1 MTHLQVGGHR
11 HAISVGDVTIGSD
24 PSSQI
29 VLSGD
34 GIAASHAIVQGLA
47 NGQVA
52 IRLAA
57 EDVEVHVN
65 GVRLGPNPHP
75 LLHGD
80 KVEIAGQELLFVDER
95 RSGSTQY
102 VQAVDPGVMA
112 EAAKPSAKSVAT
124 SATGGRLVSLT
135 DGREYAITGSSVTI
149 GRDASCDVVVTS
161 KNVSRRHAEVLASPK
176 GYIVV
181 DSSTNGTFVNG
192 TRIEGQRLL
201 ARGDLIE
208 CGESELR
215 FYADVVNEQALAGAA
230 AVSEGPATPP
240 PGADYR
246 LSNTLHGVP
255 GIRVSRPGAVPKEA
269 KAKPPAKSAQPKA
282 AEPAPAAALANLV
295 VRSGDLKGQRFP
307 IRVPVVNVGRAE
319 YNDIAIAEDSVSTT
333 HAKLQRREGIWML
346 VDLDSTN
353 GTMVDGEA
361 VEGEVPLAPGAL
373 IRFGDV
379 QTIFEPTDDSVDA
392 KKGTSTKVIEAI
404 QEVHAVSG
412 AQPAP
417 AAATDRPTT
426 PAPGV
431 DAEPPTAQ
439 PPGSSQPTSAPAT
452 KPAER
457 SAGLPW
463 WLFFLILVGIAV
475 VTFLVLGAS

>member
-29 VLSGD
+29 TLSGD
-34 GIAASHAIVQGLA
+34 GVAARHAIVQGLA

-57 EDVEVHVN
+57 EDVDVRVN

-102 VQAVDPGVMA
+102 VQAMDPGVMA
-112 EAAKPSAKSVAT
+112 QAAKSSAKPAAT

-135 DGREYAITGSSVTI
+135 DGREYMITGNSVTI

-192 TRIEGQRLL
+192 TRVEGQRLL

-215 FYADVVNEQALAGAA
+215 FYADVVTEPPPAGAA
-230 AVSEGPATPP
+230 PVSETPATPP

-255 GIRVSRPGAVPKEA
+255 GIRVSRPGAVRKEA
-269 KAKPPAKSAQPKA
+269 EPKA
-282 AEPAPAAALANLV
+282 PQPAARPAAATGALANLV
-295 VRSGDLKGQRFP
+295 VRSGVLKGQRFP

-319 YNDIAIAEDSVSTT
+319 YNDIAIPEDSVSTT
-333 HAKLQRREGIWML
+333 HAKLQRREGIWIL

-353 GTMVDGEA
+353 GTMVDGE
-361 VEGEVPLAPGAL
+361 VVQGEVPLAPGAL

-379 QTIFEPTDDSVDA
+379 QTIFEPIDDSIDA
-392 KKGTSTKVIEAI
+392 KKGSSTKVIEAI

-412 AQPAP
+412 PQAAPP
-417 AAATDRPTT
+417 AAAPDRPTT
-426 PAPGV
+426 PAPEV
-431 DAEPPTAQ
+431 EAPP
-439 PPGSSQPTSAPAT
+439 PA
-452 KPAER
+452 KR

-475 VTFLVLGAS
+475 VAFLVLGAR

>member
-11 HAISVGDVTIGSD
+11 HAISVGDVVIGSD

-29 VLSGD
+29 MLSGN
-34 GIAASHAIVQGLA
+34 GVAARHAIVQGLA

-52 IRLAA
+52 IRLAT
-57 EDVEVHVN
+57 EDVEVRVN

-102 VQAVDPGVMA
+102 VQAMDPGVMA
-112 EAAKPSAKSVAT
+112 QAAKPSAKPAAT

-135 DGREYAITGSSVTI
+135 DGREYSITGNSVTI

-215 FYADVVNEQALAGAA
+215 FYEDVVTEPAPAGAA
-230 AVSEGPATPP
+230 PVSEAPATPP

-255 GIRVSRPGAVPKEA
+255 GIRVSRPGAAPKEA
-269 KAKPPAKSAQPKA
+269 EPKA
-282 AEPAPAAALANLV
+282 PQAAARPSAAAGALANLV
-295 VRSGDLKGQRFP
+295 VRSGDLKGHRFP

-319 YNDIAIAEDSVSTT
+319 YNDITILEDSVSTT
-333 HAKLQRREGIWML
+333 HAKLQRREGIWIL

-361 VEGEVPLAPGAL
+361 VQGEVPLAPGAL

-379 QTIFEPTDDSVDA
+379 QTIFEPTDDSIDA
-392 KKGTSTKVIEAI
+392 KKGSSTKVIEAI

-412 AQPAP
+412 AQAPPPAVAP
-417 AAATDRPTT
+417 DRPTT
-426 PAPGV
+426 PAPVV
-431 DAEPPTAQ
+431 DAPPAAQ
-439 PPGSSQPTSAPAT
+439 PSESSQ
-452 KPAER
+452 PAER
-457 SAGLPW
+457 SGGLPW
-463 WLFFLILVGIAV
+463 WLFFLILVAVAV
-475 VTFLVLGAS
+475 VAFLVLGAR

>member
-11 HAISVGDVTIGSD
+11 HAIAVGDVTIGSD
-24 PSSQI
+24 PSCQI

-34 GIAASHAIVQGLA
+34 GVAARHAIVQGLA

-57 EDVEVHVN
+57 EDVEVQVN

-102 VQAVDPGVMA
+102 VQAMDPGVMA
-112 EAAKPSAKSVAT
+112 RAANLSAKSVAT

-135 DGREYAITGSSVTI
+135 DGREYEITGNSVTI

-176 GYIVV
+176 GYLVV

-192 TRIEGQRLL
+192 TRVEGQRLL

-208 CGESELR
+208 CGEAELR
-215 FYADVVNEQALAGAA
+215 FYADVVTEPAPAGAA
-230 AVSEGPATPP
+230 PAPETPAVPP

-255 GIRVSRPGAVPKEA
+255 GIRVSQPGSLPKEA
-269 KAKPPAKSAQPKA
+269 EPKA
-282 AEPAPAAALANLV
+282 APQPAARRSAATAVLANLV

-319 YNDIAIAEDSVSTT
+319 YNDIAIPEDSISTT
-333 HAKLQRREGIWML
+333 HAKLQRREGIWIL

-361 VEGEVPLAPGAL
+361 VQGEVPLAPGAL

-379 QTIFEPTDDSVDA
+379 QTIFEPTDDRIDA
-392 KKGTSTKVIEAI
+392 KKGSSTKVIEPI
-404 QEVHAVSG
+404 REVHAVSG
-412 AQPAP
+412 PQ
-417 AAATDRPTT
+417 AAAPDRPTP
-426 PAPGV
+426 PA
-431 DAEPPTAQ
+431 ARPTE
-439 PPGSSQPTSAPAT
+439 SSQP
-452 KPAER
+452 AEQ
-457 SAGLPW
+457 SSGLPW
-463 WLFFLILVGIAV
+463 WLFFLFLVGIAV
-475 VTFLVLGAS
+475 VALLVLGAG

>member
-34 GIAASHAIVQGLA
+34 GIAAHHAIVQGLA

-52 IRLAA
+52 IRVAA
-57 EDVEVHVN
+57 EDVEVRVN
-65 GVRLGPNPHP
+65 GVRLGVNPHP

-80 KVEIAGQELLFVDER
+80 KVELAGQELLFVDER

-112 EAAKPSAKSVAT
+112 EAANSSAKPVAT

-135 DGREYAITGSSVTI
+135 DGREYAITGNSVTI

-161 KNVSRRHAEVLASPK
+161 KNVSRRHAEILASPK

-192 TRIEGQRLL
+192 SRIEGQRLL
-201 ARGDLIE
+201 VRGDLIE

-215 FYADVVNEQALAGAA
+215 FYADMVAEQAPAEASP
-230 AVSEGPATPP
+230 VSQAPATPP

-269 KAKPPAKSAQPKA
+269 DPKA
-282 AEPAPAAALANLV
+282 PPKRAEPKAPQPAAAPGALANLV
-295 VRSGDLKGQRFP
+295 VRSGDLKGQRFA

-319 YNDIAIAEDSVSTT
+319 YNDIAIPEDSVSTT

-353 GTMVDGEA
+353 GTMVDGEP
-361 VEGEVPLAPGAL
+361 VQDEVPLAPGAL

-379 QTIFEPTDDSVDA
+379 QTIFEPTDDSIDA
-392 KKGTSTKVIEAI
+392 KKGSSTKVIEAI

-412 AQPAP
+412 AQAAPPPPAAEPPESSQPAP
-417 AAATDRPTT
+417 APETKPTDRP
-426 PAPGV
+426 G
-431 DAEPPTAQ
+431 
-439 PPGSSQPTSAPAT
+439 
-452 KPAER
+452 
-457 SAGLPW
+457 GLPW
-463 WLFFLILVGIAV
+463 WLFALILVAVTV
-475 VTFLVLGAS
+475 VTLLVLGAR